1 MSNGKING
9 VAFLDDLHLPPT
21 VLLMPCNWAFSL
33 KGFCRTCKQIPKG
46 EYYIPFYQ
54 FECNNRT
61 ERTFISKPQCPLNK
75 LFKHLA
81 YSTLFARV
89 YYKEERLVS
98 KENLFGLH
106 TEQKIT
112 QMRMNLCVILE
123 RVQQQ
128 EIFFKIRKKS
138 KFENKI
144 LHLRDTYLLNS
155 VPQKLCQERTS

>member
-1 MSNGKING
+1 M
-9 VAFLDDLHLPPT
+9 FC
-21 VLLMPCNWAFSL
+21 VLFQNEKNIWPLQDIVVEFVYVILNTSIL
-33 KGFCRTCKQIPKG
+33 LQ
-46 EYYIPFYQ
+46 Q
-54 FECNNRT
+54 FECKKRT
-61 ERTFISKPQCPLNK
+61 ERTFISKPWSSLNK

-81 YSTLFARV
+81 CCTPFARV
-89 YYKEERLVS
+89 YYKEKRLVS
-98 KENLFGLH
+98 KENSFGLH